1 MLAKVLN
8 KHLTLH
14 KKWSFQLRI
23 SSINVS
29 KSARTADLVTFTEEI
44 LIGKLQ
50 FLCSVEWISIQFASN
65 ENSLIESSMNVLGTL
80 LYKVFNGCFGHFN
93 IHNLFEKIGSLYKH
107 IYS

>member
-1 MLAKVLN
+1 MISSQMLAKVLN

-23 SSINVS
+23 FSINVS

-50 FLCSVEWISIQFASN
+50 FLCSVERISIQFASN

-80 LYKVFNGCFGHFN
+80 L
-93 IHNLFEKIGSLYKH
+93 
-107 IYS
+107 